1 MATGT
6 PQRAGTPRAVRPGYG
21 SDLIVDVLRD
31 LGIEY
36 AALNPGATFRGL
48 HDSIVNYGGNRSPEL
63 IQCCHEEIAVAVAH
77 GYAKAAGK
85 PMAAIVHDIVG
96 LQHASMAIFNA
107 WCDRVPILV
116 LGGTGPMAVEQRRPW
131 IDWIHTALVQGQ
143 AVRDFVKWDDQ
154 PASLA
159 SIPESLLRAYRIAV
173 TEPAGP
179 VYVCFDAAL
188 QEMPLSEEI
197 PVPPVGRYRP
207 PTRLAADDGTLD
219 EAARLLAGAEHPV
232 IVAEYVGRSPEAASA
247 LVELAEALAAP
258 VIDLHA
264 HGRFNF
270 PNTHPLDLTGA
281 EGDLLASADVILAL
295 DVVDLYGA
303 LSRTDRV
310 TRRAAPIASPAAKII
325 TITLADLAVRSWVA
339 DIQRITPA
347 DVPILADTALAIPA
361 LVERLRKALRDRAAA
376 RDGDA
381 RSTRLAHLRAMHETL
396 RQASRASAERTW
408 DDVPIAPARLAA
420 EVWEAIKSDD
430 WVLAYGAL
438 DGWPRR
444 LWDITRP
451 DQYLGYSG
459 GAGLGYGPGAA
470 LGAALAHRDDGRLCV
485 ALQPDGDLLY
495 TPQALWTAAHHRIPI
510 LFIVCNN
517 RTYGNDEVHQE
528 LIARAR
534 GRPVESRVVGIR
546 LENPPVEMADMA
558 RAFGVHGEGPIT
570 DPAAIGPALA
580 RAVRLVEDQRV
591 PALVDVVIR
600 PR

>member
-1 MATGT
+1 MGGASRLAL
-6 PQRAGTPRAVRPGYG
+6 RAAYG
-21 SDLIVDVLRD
+21 SDLIVDVLKA

-48 HDSIVNYGGNRSPEL
+48 HDSIVNYGGNHTPEL
-63 IQCCHEEIAVAVAH
+63 IQCAHEEIAVAIAH

-107 WCDRVPILV
+107 WCDHVPMLV

-159 SIPESLLRAYRIAV
+159 SIPESLLRAHRIAV

-188 QEMPLSEEI
+188 QEMPVGEEI
-197 PVPPVGRYRP
+197 AVPPVGRYQP
-207 PTRLAADDGTLD
+207 PTRLAADDGALE
-219 EAARLLAGAEHPV
+219 EAARLLARAEHPV
-232 IVAEYVGRSPEAASA
+232 IVAEYVGRNPGAVTA
-247 LVELAEALAAP
+247 LVELAEILAAP
-258 VIDLHA
+258 VIDLYG

-281 EGDLLASADVILAL
+281 DAEMLVSADVILAL
-295 DVVDLYGA
+295 DVMDLYGT
-303 LSRTDRV
+303 LSRTDRT
-310 TRRAAPIASPAAKII
+310 TRRAEPIVSTAAKVIH
-325 TITLADLAVRSWVA
+325 ITLADLSTRSWVA
-339 DIQRITPA
+339 DYQRITSV
-347 DVPILADTALAIPA
+347 DVPILADTSLALPA
-361 LVERLRKALRDRAAA
+361 LVERLRRELRDNASG
-376 RDGDA
+376 RDTD
-381 RSTRLAHLRAMHETL
+381 TRRTQGEQLRAQHDTL
-396 RQASRASAERTW
+396 RREARAEAERQW
-408 DDVPIAPARLAA
+408 RDVPIAPARLAA
-420 EVWEAIKSDD
+420 EVWNAVKGED
-430 WVLAYGAL
+430 WVLVHGVL
-438 DGWPRR
+438 DGWARR
-444 LWDITRP
+444 LWDWTRP

-510 LFIVCNN
+510 LFVVCNN

-534 GRPVESRVVGIR
+534 GRPVENRVIGIR
-546 LENPPVEMADMA
+546 LEDPPVDIADMA
-558 RAFGVHGEGPIT
+558 RAFGMHGEGPIT
-570 DPAAIGPALA
+570 DPAAIGPALTQ
-580 RAVRLVEDQRV
+580 AVRLVKDQRV

-600 PR
+600 PG